1 MQALLWRLAHTG
13 MVALTLAQSSA
24 PPMARAQVLPTSP
37 QQVGGGAHTVTT
49 SGSTLT
55 VTTPGRAVISWGS
68 FNIGPGAT
76 VDFQNQ
82 GAVLNYVRSGGGASR
97 LDGVLRAINPVVLIN
112 NQGITVGSTALI
124 SVPSILLSTGTLA
137 AGAEQRFLAGEAYGP
152 GLNAPLISI
161 VMADGDGPIQVDG
174 TIRSTNGGGIALVA
188 PSVTVGPTATIL
200 TRGTRSAA
208 TGTDGVNTTV
218 NGVQPEGSLWIGTT
232 GLPTNTFTA
241 APGLPTGFG
250 FIQISGKPSPQRATL
265 SLQATYDLERFVI
278 STSGAK
284 AGQFNDL
291 FFSPNFRAADFYVY
305 DGIEAIEEG
314 HRESTNGGSLKR
326 RLTHTDAQGNL
337 VSEERDEAS
346 VLGLTLPAGAVLL
359 NAEGVRVDQTSG
371 KLTAGTLTV
380 QPGSTAL
387 TNPDFVDQFGT
398 GPLKVTIDGGASSV
412 VGSNGVKAP
421 YNPQTG
427 VITWDKTIPGT
438 PTTQMVLV
446 PGGSFAIN
454 QGQTN
459 PGFSRPQEAGTSQ
472 RFVSQDGYYYHG
484 HNGQYAGTSPCSGC
498 RYVNPTTGEVTYWKG
513 HFTTDSNGRPQFTTS
528 GNLPPTHVLYMV
540 GGRTYVTDASSFN
553 PQTTP
558 KNPPTQVVR
567 PPIYQQVTT
576 PGTPTVVQLQQA
588 LPLAGQASIPQ
599 GSGTSTWQR
608 PTPPMP
614 QPTAAPNP
622 QTAVPILAPMLVPQQ
637 TQQIPTVGPTPA
649 PTQMPVP
656 QPTIAPQPTAAPNP
670 QTAVPILAPTLVP
683 QQTQLTPT
691 AGPTPA
697 PTRMPVPQPTTA
709 PQPVLTPTMAPAQVP
724 PKPTTAPQP
733 LLTPTMAPSK
743 LPPQPTT
750 APQPVLSPTM
760 APPKL
765 PPQPTTAPQPLLTPT
780 MAPAQVPPKPT
791 TAPQPLLTPT
801 MAPGKLPPQPTTA
814 PQPVLSPTMGPPKLP
829 PQPTTAPQP
838 LLTPTMAP
846 AQVPPKPTTAPQP
859 VLTPTMAPGK
869 LPPQPTAAP
878 QPVLSPTM
886 APPKLPPQPTT
897 APQPLLT
904 PTMAPAQV
912 PPKPTTAPQPV
923 LTPTNHRATAPAHAD
938 HGPGAGAA
946 QAHHRSAACPHAN
959 NGAREAAAAAHNR
972 AAACPH
978 ANHGAWE
985 AAASAH
991 DRTTAPAHADH
1002 GPGAGAA
1009 QAHHRSAACPHAN
1022 HGAEQAAAS
1031 AHDRAT
1037 ASPLANDGADAVAA
1051 QAHCRSAACPD
1062 ANDGAS
1068 EATDPAHHRTTAPAH
1083 AVHGARET
1091 AAPAHDRTAACPHA
1105 DHGTWGSVSTA
1116 GTGAP
1121 ALQCCT
1127 AGAPTHQ
1134 PRRVAADLWGAA
1146 RSSRRFLQLP
1156 DP

>member
-1 MQALLWRLAHTG
+1 
-13 MVALTLAQSSA
+13 MVALTLAQSSS

-37 QQVGGGAHTVTT
+37 QQVGSGAHTVTT

-68 FNIGPGAT
+68 FNIGPGGT

-82 GAVLNYVRSGGGASR
+82 GAVLNYVRGGGGASR

-137 AGAEQRFLAGEAYGP
+137 AGAEQRFLSGEVYGP

-174 TIRSTNGGGIALVA
+174 TIRSTNGGGIAMVA
-188 PSVTVGPTATIL
+188 PSVSVGPTAAIF

-250 FIQISGKPSPQRATL
+250 FIQISGRPSPQRATL

-337 VSEERDEAS
+337 VAEERDEAS

-359 NAEGVRVDQTSG
+359 NADGVRVDQTSG
-371 KLTAGTLTV
+371 KLTSGTLTV

-446 PGGSFAIN
+446 PGGSFTIN

-459 PGFSRPQEAGTSQ
+459 PGFTRPQEAGTSQ
-472 RFVSQDGYYYHG
+472 QFVSQEGYYYHG
-484 HNGQYAGTSPCSGC
+484 HNGQYAGTRPCSGC

-513 HFTTDSNGRPQFTTS
+513 HFTTDSNGRPQFTTTGS
-528 GNLPPTHVLYMV
+528 LPPTHVLYMV

-622 QTAVPILAPMLVPQQ
+622 QTGVPILAPMLVPQQ

-649 PTQMPVP
+649 PTRMPVP

-697 PTRMPVPQPTTA
+697 PTRMPVPQPTIAPQPTAAPNPQTAGPILAPTLVPQQTQLTPTAGPTPAPTRMPVPQPTIAPQPLLTPTMAPAQLPPQPTTAPQPVLTPTMAPSKLPPQPTTAPKPLLTPTMAPAQLPPKPTNAPQPVLTPTMAPGKLPPQPTTAPQPVLSPTMAPSKLPPQPTTAPQPVLSPTMAPSKLPPQPTTAPQPLLSPTMAPAQLPPKPTNAPQPALTPTMAPGKLPPQPTTAPQPALSPTMAPSKLPPQPTTAPQPLLTPTMAPGKLPPQPTTAPQPVLSPTMAPSKLPPQPTTA

-733 LLTPTMAPSK
+733 LLTPTMAP
-743 LPPQPTT
+743 
-750 APQPVLSPTM
+750 
-760 APPKL
+760 
-765 PPQPTTAPQPLLTPT
+765 
-780 MAPAQVPPKPT
+780 
-791 TAPQPLLTPT
+791 
-801 MAPGKLPPQPTTA
+801 GKLPLQ
-814 PQPVLSPTMGPPKLP
+814 
-829 PQPTTAPQP
+829 
-838 LLTPTMAP
+838 
-846 AQVPPKPTTAPQP
+846 PTTAPQP
-859 VLTPTMAPGK
+859 VLTPTMAPGEAS
-869 LPPQPTAAP
+869 PQPALAP
-878 QPVLSPTM
+878 QPSS
-886 APPKLPPQPTT
+886 A
-897 APQPLLT
+897 A
-904 PTMAPAQV
+904 
-912 PPKPTTAPQPV
+912 QPV
-923 LTPTNHRATAPAHAD
+923 LRPISPGELLPTSGVRPVPRADSFSYQIPK
-938 HGPGAGAA
+938 GLIEERIPGAIPEKSRARLADGRALPPGVDFDA
-946 QAHHRSAACPHAN
+946 FSQTFEIRGYGKITLPLDVLLTVPTRS
-959 NGAREAAAAAHNR
+959 G
-972 AAACPH
+972 
-978 ANHGAWE
+978 
-985 AAASAH
+985 
-991 DRTTAPAHADH
+991 T
-1002 GPGAGAA
+1002 PGSFTLTIGK
-1009 QAHHRSAACPHAN
+1009 P
-1022 HGAEQAAAS
+1022 
-1031 AHDRAT
+1031 
-1037 ASPLANDGADAVAA
+1037 
-1051 QAHCRSAACPD
+1051 
-1062 ANDGAS
+1062 
-1068 EATDPAHHRTTAPAH
+1068 
-1083 AVHGARET
+1083 
-1091 AAPAHDRTAACPHA
+1091 
-1105 DHGTWGSVSTA
+1105 
-1116 GTGAP
+1116 
-1121 ALQCCT
+1121 
-1127 AGAPTHQ
+1127 
-1134 PRRVAADLWGAA
+1134 
-1146 RSSRRFLQLP
+1146 
-1156 DP
+1156 